1 MTLVWFAL
9 VSVGLLSL
17 AGVLWSLWKI
27 WQERFSEDSKRLER
41 RIQDVR
47 LKAAAGQHIT
57 TRERLLARQGWLH
70 QWLSR
75 WQWMLLLD
83 RQLSRAGV
91 NWLVADMLL
100 ATLGMAALGFGLFAG
115 LDASSWVCIGGM
127 LLIGGLPLMTL
138 NALERRRQSTLE
150 SQLPDVLEFIARSMQ
165 AGHAFSSALQMA
177 ASESPDPIGKEFQ
190 TAFNQVNLGLPVQQA
205 LTGLAER
212 INCTDMRYF
221 SVAVLINREVGGDL
235 ADLLRNVAELI
246 RARIKLRLSIRAMT
260 AEGRLSA
267 WILGLLPFMLGGL
280 MFLIN
285 PGYIAPLWQEPVGR
299 QWVLFALVLMAL
311 GIFWMT
317 RIARVKI

>member
-17 AGVLWSLWKI
+17 SGVLWSLWKI
-27 WQERFSEDSKRLER
+27 WQERFSEDSKRFER
-41 RIQDVR
+41 RIQGVR
-47 LKAAAGQHIT
+47 LNAAAGHQIT
-57 TRERLLARQGWLH
+57 TRERLLARQDWLH

-75 WQWMLLLD
+75 WTWMLRLD
-83 RQLSRAGV
+83 RELTRAGV
-91 NWLVADMLL
+91 SWLVVDMLL
-100 ATLGMAALGFGLFAG
+100 ATLGMAALGLSLFAW
-115 LDASSWVCIGGM
+115 LDASPLVCLVGM
-127 LLIGGLPLMTL
+127 LLIGGLPSIALSI
-138 NALERRRQSTLE
+138 LERRHQSTLE
-150 SQLPDVLEFIARSMQ
+150 YQLPEVLEFIARSMQ

-177 ASESPDPIGKEFQ
+177 ASESPAPIGKEFQ

-212 INCTDMRYF
+212 IDCTDMRYF

-246 RARIKLRLSIRAMT
+246 RVRIKLRLSIRAMT
-260 AEGRLSA
+260 AEGRVSA
-267 WILGLLPFMLGGL
+267 WVLGLLPFILGGL
-280 MFLIN
+280 LFLIN
-285 PGYIAPLWQEPVGR
+285 PGYIAPLWQEPAGR
-299 QWVLFALVLMAL
+299 QWVLYALILMAL